1 MVYNISV
8 APVYYETKITTGIA
22 HANVTRINEK
32 NKETSKN
39 VSQHNTYSQKN
50 KRDII
55 NIKQNELK

>member
-1 MVYNISV
+1 MIASAAHGPERTKVRKMVYNISV

-39 VSQHNTYSQKN
+39 VS
-50 KRDII
+50 
-55 NIKQNELK
+55 